1 MMNATHALGWALV
14 HFLWQGAALAILLGI
29 SLAVTRPTAARAR
42 YTLSLLTLGAMLVLP
57 VATGLRLYDSA
68 RPEPAAPLASMLA
81 QREPDTRST
90 VSDSP
95 APPEITTGTP
105 TIDQPVPQPA
115 PVAMTA
121 RLAALRDLLNPALPW
136 LVALWVVGVV
146 VLSVRLAHGW
156 IMARRLRTDGAR
168 TTSAS
173 LQQVLA
179 RLAARMRV
187 TRPVQLLESLLV
199 EVPAVIGWLRPV
211 ILVPASAL
219 TGLTPQQLEVLL
231 AHELAHVRRYDY
243 VVNVV
248 QCVIETLLFYH
259 PAVWWVSRRV
269 RDEREHCCDDLV
281 VQLCGDRHLYA
292 AALVDM
298 ERLRPRTPRLAL
310 AATGGGGS
318 LLNRVTRLIRPT
330 AARSELVPRWAA
342 GVAGVLAVTVTLL
355 ATGSDRLSGEPTE
368 VAPAPSDTA
377 RTAPDTVLR
386 HADPSQPLAL
396 RWDWART
403 QARQLGRRT
412 YWIGYQ
418 VSRPEW
424 LEHSVYIDRGTE
436 VIGQDIRISGR
447 LFGDFQGLM
456 FRGVRL
462 APLTGTTD
470 SDDIAILLGFSS
482 DQSGKTALTHVHVA
496 SIYLP
501 MDFRG
506 RTLLWLGTSTDAQS
520 LPLVEGLFASTAQR
534 ELREDIVAA
543 VGIHGSSDA
552 VVPILMRWLNGRE
565 PTEVRVQAAEWLGFH
580 PTPAAVAALS
590 RAARNDAA
598 RDVRREAAEALAD
611 NTLPAATDSTIAVA
625 KTTSDPDARREAVEG
640 LGQKDSERALAALVS
655 IAQTDRDED
664 VQREAVETLGEMPN
678 GRGWGAV
685 QDIARKHARP
695 DVRREAVETIG
706 SSLPPAEAIPVLKA
720 IALTDPNPDV
730 QREAVET
737 LGEVEHD
744 SGNALSALT
753 EFARTH
759 PHSDVRR
766 EAIETIGAMAPTEQT
781 VRLLAD
787 IAAHERSED
796 VQREAVQALGEIGP
810 LGLPA
815 VIEIARTHPSPDVR
829 RTAIETIGEQAPAAE
844 ALDLLAQIARRDRDP
859 DVQREA
865 VETLG
870 ALHDDR
876 AYNLLVEFARTHP
889 VSDVRREAIETLGE
903 TGRTDSVMAILDGV
917 ARGAGDPDVARE
929 AVETLG
935 ELHDTRA
942 LALIAR
948 IARTHRNLD
957 VRREAIQTYAETASP
972 DSALA
977 LLKSILATEAPED
990 VYAEVL
996 ESLEELEGGTGIP
1009 ALIDAARSH
1018 PNREVRADALRRLAE
1033 SDDPRAQ
1040 QIFDQTLRR
1049 P

>member
-1 MMNATHALGWALV
+1 MSTAPQPIGSPRSHPPP
-14 HFLWQGAALAILLGI
+14 AAFSDGY
-29 SLAVTRPTAARAR
+29 RR
-42 YTLSLLTLGAMLVLP
+42 YALSLLTLGAMLVLP
-57 VATGLRLYDSA
+57 VATGLRLVDSA
-68 RPEPAAPLASMLA
+68 RVAPPVTVASVDPAPPASPMS
-81 QREPDTRST
+81 E
-90 VSDSP
+90 SP
-95 APPEITTGTP
+95 APRPISTAAASSDLPAT
-105 TIDQPVPQPA
+105 QPVA
-115 PVAMTA
+115 TSA

-146 VLSVRLAHGW
+146 ALSVRLAHGW
-156 IMARRLRTDGAR
+156 MMARRLRTDGTRA
-168 TTSAS
+168 TSAS
-173 LQQVLA
+173 LQQVLE

-187 TRPVQLLESLLV
+187 SRPVQLLESLLV

-243 VVNVV
+243 LVNVV

-269 RDEREHCCDDLV
+269 RDEREHCCDDLA
-281 VQLCGDRHLYA
+281 VQLCGDRQLYA
-292 AALVDM
+292 SALVDM

-318 LLNRVTRLIRPT
+318 LLNRVKRLMRPT
-330 AARSELVPRWAA
+330 AARSEFFPRWAA
-342 GVAGVLAVTVTLL
+342 GVASVVAVTVALL

-368 VAPAPSDTA
+368 IAPSPSDTT

-386 HADPSQPLAL
+386 HPDQLQPLAQ

-418 VSRPEW
+418 VTRPDW
-424 LEHSVYIDRGTE
+424 LQHSVYIDRGTE
-436 VIGQDIRISGR
+436 VIGQDFRMSGR

-470 SDDIAILLGFSS
+470 SDDIAVLLGFT
-482 DQSGKTALTHVHVA
+482 DQGGKVALMHVHVA

-506 RTLLWLGTSTDAQS
+506 RTLLWLGKSTDAQS
-520 LPLVEGLFASTAQR
+520 LPLIEGLFTATTQP
-534 ELREDIVAA
+534 ELREDLVAA
-543 VGIHGSSDA
+543 VGIHGSSEA
-552 VVPILMRWLNGRE
+552 VVPMLVRWLTSRE
-565 PTEVRVQAAEWLGFH
+565 PTDVRSQAAEWLGFH
-580 PTPAAVAALS
+580 PTAAAVSALS
-590 RAARNDAA
+590 RAARSDAA
-598 RDVRREAAEALAD
+598 GDVRREAAEALGD

-625 KTTSDPDARREAVEG
+625 KTASDPDARREAVEG
-640 LGQKDSERALAALVS
+640 LGEKSEDRALAALVA
-655 IAQTDRDED
+655 IAQSDRDED
-664 VQREAVETLGEMPN
+664 VQREAVETLGEIPD
-678 GRGWGAV
+678 GRGLRAV
-685 QDIARKHARP
+685 QDIARTHPRTE
-695 DVRREAVETIG
+695 VRREAVETLG
-706 SSLPPAEAIPVLKA
+706 ENLPPAQAIPVLKA
-720 IALTDPNPDV
+720 IALNDPDPDV

-737 LGEVEHD
+737 LGELKD
-744 SGNALSALT
+744 SPDALAAISD
-753 EFARTH
+753 FARTH
-759 PHSDVRR
+759 PNADVRR
-766 EAIETIGAMAPTEQT
+766 EAIETLGELAPTAET
-781 VRLLAD
+781 VRFLGA
-787 IAAHERSED
+787 IAANDRNED
-796 VQREAVQALGEIGP
+796 VQREAVETLGEIGA

-815 VIEIARTHPSPDVR
+815 VIDIARTHPSAELR
-829 RTAIETIGEQAPAAE
+829 REAIETIAEHAPAAQ
-844 ALDLLAQIARRDRDP
+844 ALDLLGQIARRDRDP

-870 ALHDDR
+870 ELHDDR
-876 AYNLLVEFARTHP
+876 AYTLLVEFARTHP
-889 VSDVRREAIETLGE
+889 VTDVRREAIETLGE
-903 TGRTDSVMAILDGV
+903 TGRTDSVMAILDDV
-917 ARGAGDPDVARE
+917 ARGTDDPDVARE

-935 ELHDTRA
+935 ELRDARA

-948 IARTHRNLD
+948 IARTHRDVD
-957 VRREAIQTYAETASP
+957 VRREAIETYAENASP
-972 DSALA
+972 DSAVA
-977 LLKSILATEAPED
+977 LFKGILASDAPED
-990 VYAEVL
+990 VYSEVL
-996 ESLEELEGGTGIP
+996 ESLEELEGGAGIP

-1040 QIFDQTLRR
+1040 KVFDQTLRR

>member
-1 MMNATHALGWALV
+1 MNATHALDWALV
-14 HFLWQGAALAILLGI
+14 HFLWQGAALTILLGI
-29 SLAVTRPTAARAR
+29 SLAVTRSTAARAR
-42 YTLSLLTLGAMLVLP
+42 YTLSLLTLGAMLVIP
-57 VATGLRLYDSA
+57 IATGLRLYDAA
-68 RPEPAAPLASMLA
+68 RPEPVVSDATVVAAPSATTLA
-81 QREPDTRST
+81 QQQPET
-90 VSDSP
+90 
-95 APPEITTGTP
+95 PPVASTGTP
-105 TIDQPVPQPA
+105 AIDQPLAQPA
-115 PVAMTA
+115 PSAMTA

-146 VLSVRLAHGW
+146 ALSVRLAHGW
-156 IMARRLRTDGAR
+156 IVARRLRTDGAR
-168 TTSAS
+168 TTSPS
-173 LQQVLA
+173 LQQVLT

-292 AALVDM
+292 SALVDM

-310 AATGGGGS
+310 AATGRGGS
-318 LLNRVTRLIRPT
+318 LLNRVTRLIRP
-330 AARSELVPRWAA
+330 AHARTELLPRWAA

-355 ATGSDRLSGEPTE
+355 ASGSDRLSGEPT
-368 VAPAPSDTA
+368 PALSDTT

-386 HADPSQPLAL
+386 HPDPSQPLAQ
-396 RWDWART
+396 RWEWART

-418 VSRPEW
+418 IARPEW
-424 LEHSVYIDRGTE
+424 LEHSVHIDRGTE
-436 VIGQDIRISGR
+436 VIGQNVTISGR
-447 LFGDFQGLM
+447 LFGDFQGLT

-501 MDFRG
+501 VDFRG
-506 RTLLWLGTSTDAQS
+506 RTLLWLGESTDAQS
-520 LPLVEGLFASTAQR
+520 LALVEGLFASTAQP

-543 VGIHGSSDA
+543 VGIHGSSDV
-552 VVPILMRWLNGRE
+552 VVPMLVRWLNGRE
-565 PTEVRVQAAEWLGFH
+565 PTAVRSHAAEWLGFH
-580 PTPAAVAALS
+580 PAPAAVAALS
-590 RAARNDAA
+590 RAARSDAA
-598 RDVRREAAEALAD
+598 SDVRREAAEALGD
-611 NTLPAATDSTIAVA
+611 NTLPAATDSGIAVA
-625 KTTSDPDARREAVEG
+625 RTASDAEARREAVEG
-640 LGQKDSERALAALVS
+640 LGAKTDDRARAALVA
-655 IAQTDRDED
+655 IAQNDRDED
-664 VQREAVETLGEMPN
+664 VQREAVETLGELPN
-678 GRGWGAV
+678 GRGLGAV
-685 QDIARKHARP
+685 QDIARQHARP

-706 SSLPPAEAIPVLKA
+706 SSLPPAEAILVLKA

-744 SGNALSALT
+744 PGSALAALT

-766 EAIETIGAMAPTEQT
+766 GAIETIGAIAPTAQT
-781 VRLLAD
+781 VQLLTD
-787 IAAHERSED
+787 IAAHDRSED
-796 VQREAVQALGEIGP
+796 VQRQAVQTLGEIGP
-810 LGLPA
+810 PGLPA
-815 VIEIARTHPSPDVR
+815 VIEIARAHPSPDVR
-829 RTAIETIGEQAPAAE
+829 RTALETIGEQAPAAE
-844 ALDLLAQIARRDRDP
+844 ALDLLAQIARRDGDP

-870 ALHDDR
+870 AVHDDR

-903 TGRTDSVMAILDGV
+903 TGRSDSVMAILDGV
-917 ARGAGDPDVARE
+917 AQGADDPDVARE

-935 ELHDTRA
+935 ELHDRRA
-942 LALIAR
+942 LVLIAR

-957 VRREAIQTYAETASP
+957 VRREAIQTYAATAAP

-977 LLKSILATEAPED
+977 LLKSLLATDAPED
-990 VYAEVL
+990 VYSAVL
-996 ESLEELEGGTGIP
+996 ESLEELEGGAGIP

-1040 QIFDQTLRR
+1040 KIFDQTLRR

>member
-1 MMNATHALGWALV
+1 MNATHALGWALV
-14 HFLWQGAALAILLGI
+14 HFLWQGAALAILLG
-29 SLAVTRPTAARAR
+29 LALAITRPTAARTR
-42 YTLSLLTLGAMLVLP
+42 YTLSLLTLSAMLVLP
-57 VATGLRLYDSA
+57 VLTGLRLYDSA
-68 RPEPAAPLASMLA
+68 RLEPPADVASAVAAPSASQLA
-81 QREPDTRST
+81 QREPETRASLP
-90 VSDSP
+90 DSP
-95 APPEITTGTP
+95 APSAMSTATP
-105 TIDQPVPQPA
+105 TIDQPVA
-115 PVAMTA
+115 RTA
-121 RLAALRDLLNPALPW
+121 RLAALSDLLNPALPW
-136 LVALWVVGVV
+136 LVGLWVVGVV
-146 VLSVRLAHGW
+146 ALSVRLAHGW
-156 IMARRLRTDGAR
+156 IMARRLRTNGTR
-168 TTSAS
+168 PTSAS
-173 LQQVLA
+173 LQQVLE

-187 TRPVQLLESLLV
+187 SRPVQLLESLLV
-199 EVPAVIGWLRPV
+199 DVPAVIGWLRPV

-243 VVNVV
+243 VVNVI

-292 AALVDM
+292 SALVEM
-298 ERLRPRTPRLAL
+298 ERLRPPPEVPRLAL
-310 AATGGGGS
+310 AATGGS
-318 LLNRVTRLIRPT
+318 LLQRVSRLIRPT
-330 AARSELVPRWAA
+330 TRRAEFVPRWMA
-342 GVAGVLAVTVTLL
+342 GIAGVLAVTVALL

-368 VAPAPSDTA
+368 IAPSDTT

-386 HADPSQPLAL
+386 HPDPSQPLAQ
-396 RWDWART
+396 RWEWART

-418 VSRPEW
+418 VSRPAW

-436 VIGQDIRISGR
+436 VIGQDFRMSGR
-447 LFGDFQGLM
+447 LFGDFQGLR

-470 SDDIAILLGFSS
+470 SDDIAILFGFTA
-482 DQSGKTALTHVHVA
+482 DQSGKAALTHVHVA

-506 RTLLWLGTSTDAQS
+506 RTLLWLGPAADAQS
-520 LPLVEGLFASTAQR
+520 LPVVEGLFASTAQP

-552 VVPILMRWLNGRE
+552 VVPILVRWLTSRE
-565 PTEVRVQAAEWLGFH
+565 PTDVRSQAAEWLGFH
-580 PTPAAVAALS
+580 PTAAAVSALS
-590 RAARNDAA
+590 RAARNDQAG
-598 RDVRREAAEALAD
+598 DVRREAAEALGD
-611 NTLPAATDSTIAVA
+611 NTLPAATDSAIAIA
-625 KTTSDPDARREAVEG
+625 RTASDPDARREAVEG
-640 LGQKDSERALAALVS
+640 LGQKTEDRALTALVA
-655 IAQTDRDED
+655 IAQNDRDED
-664 VQREAVETLGEMPN
+664 VQREAVETLGEIPN
-678 GRGWGAV
+678 GRGMRAV
-685 QDIARKHARP
+685 QDIARTHPRAE
-695 DVRREAVETIG
+695 VRREAVETLG
-706 SSLPPAEAIPVLKA
+706 ENLPPAQAIPALKA
-720 IALTDPNPDV
+720 IALNDTDPDV

-737 LGEVEHD
+737 LGAVE
-744 SGNALSALT
+744 GGAATALSTLT

-759 PHSDVRR
+759 ANSDVRR
-766 EAIETIGAMAPTEQT
+766 EAIETIGEKAPTEQT
-781 VRLLAD
+781 VRLLAEL
-787 IAAHERSED
+787 AANDRNED
-796 VQREAVQALGEIGP
+796 VQREAVETLGEIGA

-815 VIEIARTHPSPDVR
+815 VIEIARTHPSTDVR
-829 RTAIETIGEQAPAAE
+829 RAAVETIGAHAPAAQ
-844 ALDLLAQIARRDRDP
+844 ALDLLAQIARGDRDP
-859 DVQREA
+859 DVQRAA

-870 ALHDDR
+870 QLRDDR
-876 AYNLLVEFARTHP
+876 AYSLLVEFARTHP
-889 VSDVRREAIETLGE
+889 VSDVRRQAIETLGE

-917 ARGAGDPDVARE
+917 ARGADDPDVARE

-935 ELHDTRA
+935 ELHDSRA
-942 LALIAR
+942 LALVAR

-957 VRREAIQTYAETASP
+957 VRRQAIETYTGAASP

-990 VYAEVL
+990 VYSEVL
-996 ESLEELEGGTGIP
+996 ESLEELEGGMGIP

-1040 QIFDQTLRR
+1040 QIFEQTLRR

>member
-1 MMNATHALGWALV
+1 MMNATQALGWALV

-29 SLAVTRPTAARAR
+29 ALAVTRPTAARAR

-57 VATGLRLYDSA
+57 IATGLRLYDSA
-68 RPEPAAPLASMLA
+68 RPGPAASDASVVAPAPAAKLAA
-81 QREPDTRST
+81 VP
-90 VSDSP
+90 DSP
-95 APPEITTGTP
+95 APPAISTGRS
-105 TIDQPVPQPA
+105 TIDQPVPQSSS
-115 PVAMTA
+115 VATTA
-121 RLAALRDLLNPALPW
+121 RLAALRELLNPALPW

-146 VLSVRLAHGW
+146 ALSIRLAHGW
-156 IMARRLRTDGAR
+156 LMARRLRTDGTRA
-168 TTSAS
+168 TSAS

-187 TRPVQLLESLLV
+187 SRPVQLLESLLV

-243 VVNVV
+243 LVNVV

-292 AALVDM
+292 SALVDM
-298 ERLRPRTPRLAL
+298 ERLRPRAPRLAL
-310 AATGGGGS
+310 AATGGS
-318 LLNRVTRLIRPT
+318 LLNRVKRLIQPT
-330 AARSELVPRWAA
+330 AARTELFPRWAA
-342 GVAGVLAVTVTLL
+342 GVAGVLAVTVALL

-368 VAPAPSDTA
+368 LDPSPSDTT

-386 HADPSQPLAL
+386 HPDPAQPLTQRL
-396 RWDWART
+396 EWART

-418 VSRPEW
+418 VPRPEW

-436 VIGQDIRISGR
+436 VVGENIRISGH
-447 LFGDFQGLM
+447 LFGDFNGLM

-470 SDDIAILLGFSS
+470 SDDIAILFGFS
-482 DQSGKTALTHVHVA
+482 DQSGKATLTHVHVA

-506 RTLLWLGTSTDAQS
+506 RTLLWLGKSTDAQS
-520 LPLVEGLFASTAQR
+520 LPLIDGLFTTTTQP
-534 ELREDIVAA
+534 ELREDLVAA
-543 VGIHGSSDA
+543 MGIHGSSDA
-552 VVPILMRWLNGRE
+552 VVPMLVRWLNSRE
-565 PTEVRVQAAEWLGFH
+565 ATDVRSQAAEWLGFH
-580 PTPAAVAALS
+580 PTAAAVSALS
-590 RAARNDAA
+590 RAARSDAA
-598 RDVRREAAEALAD
+598 GDVRREAAEALGD
-611 NTLPAATDSTIAVA
+611 NTLPAATDSTIAIA
-625 KTTSDPDARREAVEG
+625 KTASDPDARREAVEG
-640 LGQKDSERALAALVS
+640 LGEKSEDRALTALVA
-655 IAQTDRDED
+655 IAQSDRDED
-664 VQREAVETLGEMPN
+664 VQREAVETLGEIPD
-678 GRGWGAV
+678 GRGLRAV
-685 QDIARKHARP
+685 QDIARTHPRTE
-695 DVRREAVETIG
+695 VRRDAVETLG
-706 SSLPPAEAIPVLKA
+706 ENLPPAQAIPVLKA
-720 IALTDPNPDV
+720 IVLNDPDPDV

-737 LGEVEHD
+737 LGELKD
-744 SGNALSALT
+744 SPDALAAISD
-753 EFARTH
+753 FARTH
-759 PHSDVRR
+759 TNADVRR
-766 EAIETIGAMAPTEQT
+766 EAIETLGELAPTAET
-781 VRLLAD
+781 VRFLST
-787 IAAHERSED
+787 IAANERNED
-796 VQREAVQALGEIGP
+796 VQREAVETLGEIGA

-815 VIEIARTHPSPDVR
+815 VIDIARTHPSPEVR
-829 RTAIETIGEQAPAAE
+829 REAIETVAEHAPAAQ
-844 ALDLLAQIARRDRDP
+844 ALDLLGQIARRDRDP

-870 ALHDDR
+870 ELHDDR
-876 AYNLLVEFARTHP
+876 AYALLVEFARTHP
-889 VSDVRREAIETLGE
+889 VADVRREAIETLGE
-903 TGRTDSVMAILDGV
+903 TGRTDSVMAILDDV

-935 ELHDTRA
+935 ELHDARA
-942 LALIAR
+942 LALVAR
-948 IARTHRNLD
+948 IARTHRDLD
-957 VRREAIQTYAETASP
+957 VRREAIETYAENASP
-972 DSALA
+972 DSAVA
-977 LLKSILATEAPED
+977 LFKGILASDAPED
-990 VYAEVL
+990 VYSEVL
-996 ESLEELEGGTGIP
+996 ESLEELEGGAGIP

-1040 QIFDQTLRR
+1040 KIFDQTLRR

>member
-1 MMNATHALGWALV
+1 MNATHALGWALV

-29 SLAVTRPTAARAR
+29 ALAITRPTAARTR
-42 YTLSLLTLGAMLVLP
+42 YALSLLTLGAMLVLP
-57 VATGLRLYDSA
+57 IATGLRLYDSV
-68 RPEPAAPLASMLA
+68 RLEPPAPLTSTLA
-81 QREPDTRST
+81 QREPETRSS
-90 VSDSP
+90 VPDSP
-95 APPEITTGTP
+95 APSATSTGTP
-105 TIDQPVPQPA
+105 IDQPV
-115 PVAMTA
+115 A
-121 RLAALRDLLNPALPW
+121 RLRDLLNPALPW
-136 LVALWVVGVV
+136 LVVVWVVGVV
-146 VLSVRLAHGW
+146 ALSVRLAHGW
-156 IMARRLRTDGAR
+156 IMARRLRTDGTR

-173 LQQVLA
+173 LQQVLE

-187 TRPVQLLESLLV
+187 SRPVQLLESLLV

-243 VVNVV
+243 LVNVV

-292 AALVDM
+292 SALVDM
-298 ERLRPRTPRLAL
+298 ERLRPATPRLAL
-310 AATGGGGS
+310 AATGGS
-318 LLNRVTRLIRPT
+318 LLHRVKRLILPRG
-330 AARSELVPRWAA
+330 ARTEFFPRWAA
-342 GVAGVLAVTVTLL
+342 GVAGVLAVTVALL
-355 ATGSDRLSGEPTE
+355 ATGSDRLAGEPTE
-368 VAPAPSDTA
+368 IVAADTT

-386 HADPSQPLAL
+386 HPDPSQPLAQ
-396 RWDWART
+396 RWEWART
-403 QARQLGRRT
+403 QARQLGKRT

-418 VSRPEW
+418 VSRPAW

-436 VIGQDIRISGR
+436 VIGQDFKVTGR

-462 APLTGTTD
+462 GPLTGTGD
-470 SDDIAILLGFSS
+470 SDDIAILFAFTA

-501 MDFRG
+501 VDFRG
-506 RTLLWLGTSTDAQS
+506 RTLVWLGSSADAQS
-520 LPLVEGLFASTAQR
+520 LALVEGLFASTTQP

-543 VGIHGSSDA
+543 VGIHGTSDA
-552 VVPILMRWLNGRE
+552 VVPILLRWLNSRQ
-565 PTEVRVQAAEWLGFH
+565 PTDVRVQAAEWLGFH
-580 PTPAAVAALS
+580 PTPSAVSALS
-590 RAARNDAA
+590 RAARGDVAS
-598 RDVRREAAEALAD
+598 DVRREAAEALGD

-625 KTTSDPDARREAVEG
+625 KTATDPDARREAVEG

-664 VQREAVETLGEMPN
+664 VQREAVETLGEMPG
-678 GRGWGAV
+678 GRGLNAV
-685 QDIARKHARP
+685 RDVARRHPRP
-695 DVRREAVETIG
+695 DVQRQAIETLGAVHEGKGDALAALIEFARTHPNTDVRRQAIETLG
-706 SSLPPAEAIPVLKA
+706 QLAPTAETVRLLAA
-720 IALTDPNPDV
+720 IALNDRNEDA

-737 LGEVEHD
+737 L
-744 SGNALSALT
+744 A
-753 EFARTH
+753 
-759 PHSDVRR
+759 
-766 EAIETIGAMAPTEQT
+766 
-781 VRLLAD
+781 
-787 IAAHERSED
+787 
-796 VQREAVQALGEIGP
+796 EIGE

-815 VIEIARTHPSPDVR
+815 VIDIARTHPSPDIR
-829 RTAIETIGEQAPAAE
+829 RAAIEKIGEHAPAAQ
-844 ALDLLAQIARRDRDP
+844 ALDLLEQIARRDPHP
-859 DVQREA
+859 DVQRAA

-870 ALHDDR
+870 ELHDDR
-876 AYNLLVEFARTHP
+876 AYSLLVEFARSHP
-889 VSDVRREAIETLGE
+889 ATDVRRAAIETLGE
-903 TGRTDSVMAILDGV
+903 TGRTDSVMAVLDGV
-917 ARGAGDPDVARE
+917 ARGADHPDVARA

-935 ELHDTRA
+935 ELHDARA

-948 IARTHRNLD
+948 IARTHRSLD
-957 VRREAIQTYAETASP
+957 VRRAAIETYTETASP

-990 VYAEVL
+990 VYSEVL
-996 ESLEELEGGTGIP
+996 ESLEQLEGGVGIP

-1018 PNREVRADALRRLAE
+1018 SNREVRADALRRLAE